1 MQKSIGGEG
10 GIRTLGEIAPTL
22 PFQGSSIGRSDT
34 SPLINLKPLLQPSLF
49 LTPRW
54 WLMNHS
60 VIHLA
65 ARTPLH
71 TKTITSLVREPGQDD
86 VRKARTIA

>member
-1 MQKSIGGEG
+1 
-10 GIRTLGEIAPTL
+10 
-22 PFQGSSIGRSDT
+22 
-34 SPLINLKPLLQPSLF
+34 
-49 LTPRW
+49 
-54 WLMNHS
+54 MNHS